1 MRLLRDG
8 LGLHAPG
15 QILSVTRNRMDILAE
30 VTPDMGAMRFVDK
43 SHLEGPLGSTFNG
56 DDDGGFLGAGN
67 ILEQYPK
74 LVSESVEELK
84 EHKWPTDATG
94 GVLELTEPFHY
105 QPGDCTLHHG
115 WCVHGGPDNTTP
127 DPRWSYLF
135 AYSPADTRYWPEEG
149 ETTGTSTATNPGT
162 RRRRS
167 GDEINPLIRPGPKL

>member
-1 MRLLRDG
+1 MLALRG
-8 LGLHAPG
+8 LRGLHGPPTLPRALAASPFSTLDAG
-15 QILSVTRNRMDILAE
+15 QAATPVTL
-30 VTPDMGAMRFVDK
+30 
-43 SHLEGPLGSTFNG
+43 L
-56 DDDGGFLGAGN
+56 GGFLGAGN

-135 AYSPADTRYWPEEG
+135 SYSPADTRYWPEQG
-149 ETTGTSTATNPGT
+149 ESTATSTATNPGT
-162 RRRRS
+162 RRLRS
-167 GDEINPLIRPGPKL
+167 GDEINPLIRPKL

>member
-1 MRLLRDG
+1 M
-8 LGLHAPG
+8 
-15 QILSVTRNRMDILAE
+15 
-30 VTPDMGAMRFVDK
+30 
-43 SHLEGPLGSTFNG
+43 
-56 DDDGGFLGAGN
+56 
-67 ILEQYPK
+67 
-74 LVSESVEELK
+74 LVEPAVSR
-84 EHKWPTDATG
+84 
-94 GVLELTEPFHY
+94 TE
-105 QPGDCTLHHG
+105 LHHG